1 MKTRALVGVV
11 ALLPLF
17 SPQCAARGADFYVAP
32 DGKDAN
38 PGTAAA
44 PFATVAKARDAVRR
58 NVAAGLT
65 KDILVQIRGGTYHQT
80 ETLTFGP
87 QDSGTE
93 KYSIT
98 YAAAPGET
106 VVLSGGRS
114 IAGWKK
120 GDGQTWTTE
129 IPEVKAGK
137 WQFRQLFV
145 GGKRAV
151 RARTPNI
158 DDQAPWWHIRT
169 STITNDVFPSEDV
182 PITVS
187 VTGPIKAYRNLR
199 DVELVFIA
207 NNNGSRK
214 FLGTVDEKAQTLT
227 LPGPHHWNPKV
238 FGTEWIY
245 NIPCQGLA
253 CYLENAPEMLDQP
266 GEWYLDRQTG
276 VLTYWPRAGE
286 DLTRDEVV
294 VPVVPKTLLAVRG
307 TPERRVVNLH
317 FRGLEVQHVEWFV
330 PSWGYLGLAVCTRT
344 HGAGPTPGW
353 EFVDAAVEYEHAQT
367 CSFAGGRIAHVG
379 SIGLC
384 LRRGTAGI
392 VVEGNEIGDTGA
404 GGIGAGY
411 MENAAYGY
419 LHAPPPAPNEATGYR
434 IANNHIHHCGTD
446 DYAAAGVL
454 LGESKDCVVAHN
466 LIHDTAYFGIGFAGS
481 QDPKSQFARNN
492 VIEYNHVFHAMKVTA
507 DGAGMYVTFTQHEP
521 GSLIRGNLIH
531 DIVPNR
537 FHNRPVGPFTAAGIY
552 LDGNNNGCRYEGNVT
567 YRACAVYFFCGHRAQ
582 DNNNAWID
590 NVFLDQGAPP
600 QEFVE
605 AMQGYAGPEAAY
617 RRALLGA
624 DSPVSDYY
632 PLTQHTGKNDV
643 WSGRQ
648 FHRAQTG
655 DGAVE
660 VIRRGGAKE
669 ESARMKLRGLD
680 AAASYELKLAT
691 SSAIEKTFL
700 AAPPQPADSALV
712 EGKSRMTGRQLMTQG
727 LVVKAQP
734 GQIVWIAYRQSQSR

>member
-1 MKTRALVGVV
+1 MLVRV
-11 ALLPLF
+11 AVFVSFF
-17 SPQCAARGADFYVAP
+17 SPRFAAAGAEFYVAP

-44 PFATVAKARDAVRR
+44 PFATLARARDAVHQK
-58 NVAAGLT
+58 VAAGLT
-65 KDILVQIRGGTYHQT
+65 KDILVLIRGGTYQQA
-80 ETLTFGP
+80 ETLAFGSE
-87 QDSGTE
+87 DSGTE
-93 KYSIT
+93 RYSIT
-98 YAAAPGET
+98 YAAAPGDK
-106 VVLSGGRS
+106 VVLSGGRR
-114 IAGWKK
+114 ITGWKK

-129 IPEVKAGK
+129 IPEVKAGN
-137 WQFRQLFV
+137 WRFRQLFV

-169 STITNDVFPSEDV
+169 STIKNDAFPSEDV

-187 VTGPIKAYRNLR
+187 LTGPVKAYRNPR
-199 DVELVFIA
+199 DVELVYIA

-266 GEWYLDRQTG
+266 GEWYLDRRTG
-276 VLTYWPRAGE
+276 ILTYWPRAGE

-294 VPVVPKTLLAVRG
+294 APVVPKTLLAIHG

-317 FRGLEVQHVEWFV
+317 FRGLRVEHVEWLV

-344 HGAGPTPGW
+344 VGKGPTPGW
-353 EFVDAAVEYEHAQT
+353 EFVDAAVEYEHARS
-367 CSFAGGRIAHVG
+367 CGFVNGRIAHVG

-384 LRRGTAGI
+384 LRRGTAHI
-392 VVEGNEIGDTGA
+392 VVEGNEICDTGG

-419 LHAPPPAPNEATGYR
+419 LHAPPPASSEATGYR
-434 IANNHIHHCGTD
+434 IANNHVHHCGTD

-492 VIEYNHVFHAMKVTA
+492 VIEYNHVFNAMKVTA

-537 FHNRPVGPFTAAGIY
+537 SHNRPVGPFTAAGIY
-552 LDGNNNGCRYEGNVT
+552 LDGNNKGCRYEGNVA
-567 YRACAVYFFCGHRAQ
+567 YRASAVYFFCGHRPQ
-582 DNNNAWID
+582 DNNNTWID

-600 QEFVE
+600 QEFID
-605 AMQGYAGPEAAY
+605 AMQDYAGPEPAY
-617 RRALLGA
+617 RRALLGPE
-624 DSPVSDYY
+624 SPVSDYY
-632 PLTQHTGKNDV
+632 ALTERSVKSDV
-643 WSGRQ
+643 WSGCQ
-648 FHRAQTG
+648 FHRMQTG
-655 DGAVE
+655 DGAVQ
-660 VIRRGGAKE
+660 VIRRAQAKD
-669 ESARMKLRGLD
+669 ESARFKLRGLD
-680 AAASYELKLAT
+680 VAASYELKLAT
-691 SSAIEKTFL
+691 SSPIAKTFL
-700 AAPPQPADSALV
+700 TAPPRPAESAIV
-712 EGKSRMTGRQLMTQG
+712 EGKTRTTGQQLMEQG
-727 LVVKAQP
+727 IVVKAQP
-734 GQIVWIAYRQSQSR
+734 GQIVWIAYRRVQSP